1 MTLSRDENQGRCERA
16 LPASEFASEE
26 PVHLVI
32 SAIDAGISLVR
43 VEFNSEFDSDE
54 CIFSGFLTALSY
66 IGDMMF
72 PQPFDRMTFGQYT
85 MILRVEAPFLFCY
98 VFSGSTVQASRRLYD
113 FINVLQEKASLLNS
127 LKNTIAFGIVDKAAK
142 SSIKELATRIF
153 GGPR

>member
-1 MTLSRDENQGRCERA
+1 MSLSRDENHGRCERT
-16 LPASEFASEE
+16 LPASEFVSEE
-26 PVHLVI
+26 PVQLVL
-32 SAIDAGISLVR
+32 SAVDTGISLVR
-43 VEFNSEFDSDE
+43 VEFKSDLDGDE
-54 CIFSGFLTALSY
+54 CILSGFLTALSY

-98 VFSGSTVQASRRLYD
+98 VFSGSAVQASRRLCE
-113 FINVLQEKASLLNS
+113 FIKVLRENTPLLNS

-142 SSIKELATRIF
+142 SSIKEIATRIF